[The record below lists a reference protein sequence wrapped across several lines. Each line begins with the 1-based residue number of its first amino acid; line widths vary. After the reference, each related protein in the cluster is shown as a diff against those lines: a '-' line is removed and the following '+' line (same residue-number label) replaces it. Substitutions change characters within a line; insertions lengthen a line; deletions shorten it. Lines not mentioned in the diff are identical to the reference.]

1 MYKVLRQ
8 YLVIRT
14 NSFIQLIIK
23 KYVFNVRQD
32 VRENTTQFL
41 ILVSYKN
48 VISTM
53 KIIKLMRW
61 FSDISEIKIGKST
74 GN

>member
-1 MYKVLRQ
+1 M
-8 YLVIRT
+8 IRT

-41 ILVSYKN
+41 ILVSHKN

-61 FSDISEIKIGKST
+61 FLDISEIKIGKST